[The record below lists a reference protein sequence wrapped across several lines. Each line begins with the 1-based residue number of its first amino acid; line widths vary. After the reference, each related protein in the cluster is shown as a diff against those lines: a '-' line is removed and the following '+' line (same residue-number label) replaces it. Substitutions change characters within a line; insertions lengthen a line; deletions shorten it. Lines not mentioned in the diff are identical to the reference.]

1 MRYLFLIGF
10 VFCSFL
16 GMSQDKKID
25 QLEILYDQAYYTKVL
40 RKSSKLIAMPA
51 YDYSGLPSFY
61 KSLALFRLS
70 NDDQWFDR
78 HDYAINEAVIAYKD
92 FMDNENIKDYLAAHY
107 HEIASL
113 KTYLVD
119 LETKFKKL
127 RLNGSADQIQSFR
140 LNELKGIKAKPDVE
154 IDRHDKDDTV
164 VVTDGGATNTNTN
177 NNSGNS
183 SIRER
188 MVVYAKSLVGV
199 KYTWAGTSP
208 KGFDCSG
215 LVGYVHKKYG
225 LLIPRTASAQLNGSK
240 KVKLNDAFRGDLLFF
255 SSGKNISHVG
265 LVINQ
270 KGENLIM
277 VHASTSKGVIITEI
291 EKSTYWK
298 PKLKAA
304 GTFI

>member
-16 GMSQDKKID
+16 GMSQDRKID
-25 QLEILYDQAYYTKVL
+25 QLEILYDQGYYTKVL

-70 NDDQWFDR
+70 NDDQWFKR
-78 HDYAINEAVIAYKD
+78 HDYAINEAVISYKD
-92 FMDNENIKDYLAAHY
+92 FMDSESIKDYLAAHY

-113 KTYLVD
+113 KTYLVE

-140 LNELKGIKAKPDVE
+140 LNELKGIKAKPDMKFE
-154 IDRHDKDDTV
+154 EPDEDDPV
-164 VVTDGGATNTNTN
+164 VVADGSSTNTN
-177 NNSGNS
+177 NNSGNN
-183 SIRER
+183 SIREK

-199 KYTWAGTSP
+199 KYAWAGTDP

-225 LLIPRTASAQLNGSK
+225 FVIPRTASAQLNGAK
-240 KVKLNDAFRGDLLFF
+240 KVKVNDAYRGDLLFF

-265 LVINQ
+265 LVINK
-270 KGENLIM
+270 KGEKLIM

-291 EKSTYWK
+291 ENSTYWK